1 MNIRFEGKRALVTGA
16 GRGIGRLIIKKLAE
30 CGAECVAM
38 SKTQENLDSLRNEV
52 PGIQTVVVDL
62 ADWTATRH
70 ALEKIGKIDLLVN
83 NAGIMIMS
91 PFLETTKEDLDKV
104 LDVNFKAA
112 FNVSQIVARSMVER
126 GNGGAIVN
134 VSSVASRTAFMN
146 MASYCSS
153 KGAMDSL
160 TQVMAT
166 ELGPHKIRV
175 NSVHPHLVPLT
186 DMGISII
193 ASLPLVVIESC
204 RLRIPLLN
212 RLPDVE
218 DVANAVVFL
227 LSDQASNLN
236 GIALPI
242 EGGFEAN

>member
-1 MNIRFEGKRALVTGA
+1 MNIRFDGKRALVTGA
-16 GRGIGRLIIKKLAE
+16 GRGIGRGILKKLAE
-30 CGAECVAM
+30 CGAECVAL
-38 SKTQENLDSLRNEV
+38 SKTQENLDSLKNEV
-52 PGIQTVVVDL
+52 PGIQTVMVDL

-83 NAGIMIMS
+83 NAAIVNVS
-91 PFLETTKEDLDKV
+91 PFIETAKDDLDKV

-134 VSSVASRTAFMN
+134 VSSVASRIGCSN
-146 MASYCSS
+146 MATYSS
-153 KGAMDSL
+153 AKGAMDSL

-175 NSVHPHLVPLT
+175 NSVHPHLVPST
-186 DMGISII
+186 DMGKS
-193 ASLPLVVIESC
+193 ASGFLPLGALEYYLS
-204 RLRIPLLN
+204 RIPLN
-212 RLPDVE
+212 RFPDVE
-218 DVANAVVFL
+218 DVVNAVVFL
-227 LSDQASNLN
+227 LSDKASSLN

-242 EGGFEAN
+242 DGGFEAN

>member
-1 MNIRFEGKRALVTGA
+1 MNIRFDGKRALVTGA
-16 GRGIGRLIIKKLAE
+16 GRGIGRGIIKKLAE

-38 SKTQENLDSLRNEV
+38 SKTQENLDSLKNEV
-52 PGIQTVVVDL
+52 PGIQTVMVDL
-62 ADWTATRH
+62 ADWTATRN
-70 ALEKIGKIDLLVN
+70 ALKDVGKIDLLVN
-83 NAGIMIMS
+83 NAAIVIMS

-104 LDVNFKAA
+104 FDINFKAV

-134 VSSVASRTAFMN
+134 VSSVTSRTAFMN

-153 KGAMDSL
+153 KGALDSL

-186 DMGISII
+186 DMGTSIVG
-193 ASLPLVVIESC
+193 SRPLEVLESC
-204 RLRIPLLN
+204 LSRIPLN
-212 RLPDVE
+212 QFPDVE

-227 LSDQASNLN
+227 LSDKASNLN

-242 EGGFEAN
+242 DGGFEAN